1 MKLKNMLL
9 FSIMITLSSSALA
22 NTEVITRN
30 IIEINNTPI
39 ASWWKYMTP
48 IEKKNFLRRLKQGNR
63 IKTFTKEEFKEVEDK
78 RLLEWVE
85 YRIKQ
90 DGGL

>member
-1 MKLKNMLL
+1 MKNLTVLLLLVFTMLA
-9 FSIMITLSSSALA
+9 TTVNA
-22 NTEVITRN
+22 NTLPVTQSIL
-30 IIEINNTPI
+30 EISKTPL
-39 ASWWKYMTP
+39 AKWWRYMTP
-48 IEKKNFLRRLKQGNR
+48 IEKRNFLRRLKQGNR
-63 IKTFTKEEFKEVEDK
+63 IKTFTREEFKVIEEK